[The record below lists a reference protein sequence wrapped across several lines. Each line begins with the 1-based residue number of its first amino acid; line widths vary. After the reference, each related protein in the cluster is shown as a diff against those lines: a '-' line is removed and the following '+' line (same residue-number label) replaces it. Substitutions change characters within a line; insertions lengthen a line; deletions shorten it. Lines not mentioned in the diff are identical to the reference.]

1 MVPELGRLPEG
12 IYLDGGKRRRQYA
25 GVMVTQTGPPGGLS
39 GGPPGG
45 PNEGPP
51 RGLSGP
57 DGGPGGQVLL
67 GMKKLGF
74 GTGLWQHSFC
84 GKVSDFH

>member
-25 GVMVTQTGPPGGLS
+25 GVMVTQM
-39 GGPPGG
+39 GPPGG
-45 PNEGPP
+45 PDEGPP